1 MSDLIGRQVRDKSN
15 NSIKTIKDIR
25 EDTIIFSDN
34 GRVPS
39 SKLSENFEPVVNNTQ
54 TNLENF
60 FKTDSYKAVDTPPLI
75 SNNQQ
80 PKVLDS
86 LDSLGN
92 FGSLLANMVN
102 KNGQMQ
108 NSSYEIGD
116 SGNSSAIP
124 VSELTEDTKRF
135 MREQEEM
142 AKRGISNH
150 IPPKDEWLE
159 NQFGNSNNVPKK
171 EYPDGMTELEYV
183 TKVNNGEI
191 PINPIRSTKQ
201 PIKNNGLPTMK
212 KTYKAKLNLE
222 INELIPD
229 INKIQAIQDMFDDV
243 DILEEIAKEIA
254 FKYLNDYQ
262 LFEDMV
268 YAELEKIVKKSKTRT
283 KPKPKQ
289 KPKPKTI

>member
-1 MSDLIGRQVRDKSN
+1 MSDLIGRQVKDKSN

-25 EDTIIFSDN
+25 DDTIIFSDN

-60 FKTDSYKAVDTPPLI
+60 FKTDSYKAVDNTPVSNI
-75 SNNQQ
+75 NNNQQ
-80 PKVLDS
+80 PNSLDS

-92 FGSLLANMVN
+92 FGNLLLNMVN
-102 KNGQMQ
+102 NKTIQ

-124 VSELTEDTKRF
+124 VSELSEDTKRF

-142 AKRGISNH
+142 AKRGINNP
-150 IPPKDEWLE
+150 PPKDEWLE
-159 NQFGNSNNVPKK
+159 NQFGNNNVPKK

-229 INKIQAIQDMFDDV
+229 INKIQAIQDMFDDI

-268 YAELEKIVKKSKTRT
+268 YAELEKIVKKSKSKSRT
-283 KPKPKQ
+283 KPKPK
-289 KPKPKTI
+289 PKPKTT